1 MPKRRPPTWLATH
14 RIALRTEPLVRNA
27 WTRARRLTQDATSP
41 TVIRRALRAGDI
53 EAAVNAVPWDET
65 AGPVLRREFVRSIRD
80 AYEASGGAVAELM
93 RVPASF
99 AIADPRPAE
108 WIARYSGKK
117 IVEIGDQTRAG
128 IRRALRLSVDTG
140 RSAQETARLIKP
152 QIGLHEAWVEAV
164 ANYRAELE
172 LGEAVYTQAE
182 IERQVARYA
191 NTLQQARAMNI
202 ARTETQYAISAGRR
216 EAWAQAADEG
226 LFEPATAEQR
236 WIVSPGACDYCEY
249 LGELDPVPYGTPFRD
264 ADGGAVDDAPAHPS
278 CRCGVEL
285 VLE

>member
-1 MPKRRPPTWLATH
+1 MAPRRPPTWRATH

-27 WTRARRLTQDATSP
+27 WTRACRLTQDATSP

-53 EAAVNAVPWDET
+53 EAAVNAIPWDET
-65 AGPVLRREFVRSIRD
+65 AGPVLRRDFVRSVRD

-93 RVPASF
+93 RVPAEF

-108 WIARYSGKK
+108 WIARYSSKK

-128 IRRALRLSVDTG
+128 IRRALSLAMETG

-164 ANYRAELE
+164 ANYRDELT
-172 LGEAVYTQAE
+172 LGEATYTQAE

-216 EAWAQAADEG
+216 EAWTQAAEQG
-226 LFEPATAEQR
+226 LFEPATAQQR
-236 WIVSPGACDYCEY
+236 WIASPGACDYCLY
-249 LGELDPVPYGTPFRD
+249 LGDLDPVPYGEPFTD
-264 ADGGAVDDAPAHPS
+264 SDGAPVADAPAHPS